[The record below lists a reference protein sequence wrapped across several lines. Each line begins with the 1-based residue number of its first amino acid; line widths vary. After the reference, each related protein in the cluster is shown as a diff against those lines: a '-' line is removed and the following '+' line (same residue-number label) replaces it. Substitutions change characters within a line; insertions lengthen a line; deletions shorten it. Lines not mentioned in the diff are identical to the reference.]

1 MNRGT
6 LRYHLS
12 ILSLTGKITSFQDGV
27 FSRYVLS
34 GMGMSSYDQIVISRF
49 QNGPDRKILTYL
61 LDHPDTS
68 QRDIAK
74 ALGVAPSVV
83 SGRITKMYDEGVVAM
98 ERLGRSTQVALTD
111 EAIEVVRRIQ
121 GTGIRPDQVQVMAP
135 EIPG

>member
-34 GMGMSSYDQIVISRF
+34 GMGMSPYDQVVISRF
-49 QNGPDRKILTYL
+49 QNGPDLKILSYL

-68 QRDIAK
+68 QRDIAE
-74 ALGVAPSVV
+74 ALGVASSVV
-83 SGRITKMYDEGVVAM
+83 SSRITKLYDEGVVAK
-98 ERLGRSTQVALTD
+98 ERLGRSTRVALTD
-111 EAIEVVRRIQ
+111 TAVDVIRRIQ
-121 GTGIRPDQVQVMAP
+121 GTGIRLD
-135 EIPG
+135 